1 MGAIDQSDVKVHVM
15 KLSKEG
21 FPNWHMKQ
29 LAFLIENSIGN
40 AHANFN
46 LDPKTTQA
54 EFFTE
59 FYHKLIAEL
68 LELSPDYRTYSSFGS
83 AIKRK
88 RPVGE
93 DSNGSEKKTRSHKK
107 KMPIARKYQSS
118 KGYATFA
125 GLRCCGRENLI
136 AYLRFTPRRKMA
148 GLRPSRRRV
157 TCAFCGYQSTMYTC
171 RGCKQSFCMTP
182 PTHLQDPITGFKFR
196 ADGPFCWHR
205 LHGFSTWES
214 FEK

>member
-59 FYHKLIAEL
+59 LYHKLIAEL
-68 LELSPDYRTYSSFGS
+68 LEFSPDYRTYSSFGS

-93 DSNGSEKKTRSHKK
+93 DSNGSEKKNKISQKENANCPEVSIFERLCYIRR
-107 KMPIARKYQSS
+107 IALLWTGKSDS
-118 KGYATFA
+118 
-125 GLRCCGRENLI
+125 I
-136 AYLRFTPRRKMA
+136 
-148 GLRPSRRRV
+148 
-157 TCAFCGYQSTMYTC
+157 STVH
-171 RGCKQSFCMTP
+171 S
-182 PTHLQDPITGFKFR
+182 
-196 ADGPFCWHR
+196 
-205 LHGFSTWES
+205 
-214 FEK
+214 